1 MRGDKLLSTTRCGQV
16 VVAGVHDCSLTS
28 QDSSLSVIC
37 SERGAGLGSGYTV
50 SLSNT
55 QVTRAAPDTAQC

>member
-1 MRGDKLLSTTRCGQV
+1 MRGDLLLSTTRCGQV

-28 QDSSLSVIC
+28 QDSSLAVIC
-37 SERGAGLGSGYTV
+37 SERGAGLGGGYTV

-55 QVTRAAPDTAQC
+55 QVTTLRST